1 MTIIDRILLELSA
14 KKVVEDGMPDF
25 TNEKHLLALNE
36 VLVDLDWSMEARSE
50 LLYSLI
56 KEERDGDT
64 IITYKDQDG
73 DDQDVKLSTVRN
85 YLSDKDLKINKN
97 KQAAVKAANI
107 DPKTGKDKPEPE
119 KDKEG
124 GEDGAPQG
132 MIKNPNYAPYDRGNN
147 EPEFLPD
154 PNAEDPTEKPTEE
167 PTEEPLPEPVDRSN
181 FAEGTSQP
189 KSGNKKKKR
198 AAGFPKPDYPT
209 QQEIHEGLNKGDF
222 SHLQKDQAERR
233 IDRDSGNAGAGGP
246 VASKGE
252 SMYCD
257 IVTNH
262 DDDKFAKDEKDRID
276 EVKERDKFKNKKWNT
291 AEQATLLALGID
303 PNSAEAVEYM
313 SRRQAFAEKECERMQ
328 AMDKSVYNKTGRSG
342 FGGDA
347 DDGSCNEDFIDWSK
361 AAYDGG
367 LETQRLLDDTPMV
380 KEPRETIQSE
390 PSTDDAVQAHL
401 EDKQKELCDADP
413 DGDDCL
419 HYTAQLDAF
428 SHNRKYHDTYIIGKD
443 KNGRTY
449 IVSVSNKKGSHM
461 KDPQNNTTPR
471 NRFKDIKADIKDSV
485 KEEVITTLDESIEL
499 VSNVQQE
506 TRESSGNLTNPNS
519 LAEHTTGTDA
529 ALSDSRRKD
538 ICDRGNKS
546 TGQNRST
553 SFNRWIAKNYPN
565 DNWDDVCG
573 GDDDGKLLEIVGKYN
588 ADTDWHEE
596 NGEPGYDPFSKVF
609 IKIGEKIKQRNLTQ
623 WKRDNPGRSV
633 DEYNEERKA
642 ELEKKKDLTDEERC
656 ELMKLKE
663 QEAVNV
669 AHDNVINSINDAD
682 KGKVDEEGKP
692 TYPDD
697 KDGNNGPHGRA
708 YIRSVMHA
716 LHFDR
721 YINMSEEESKQM
733 IVQMGIEGA
742 KPDDFKACLAKLSG
756 YEGDPV
762 DPDELIAHIEKRCR
776 VDKTTTPPSIVIK
789 GNPKDKLLMEDTWR
803 TAGTSQK
810 VTSGIGQDI
819 RDCIAE
825 RTKNRRVEKIK
836 KDKEAKK
843 GDTE

>member
-1 MTIIDRILLELSA
+1 MKT
-14 KKVVEDGMPDF
+14 
-25 TNEKHLLALNE
+25 
-36 VLVDLDWSMEARSE
+36 
-50 LLYSLI
+50 
-56 KEERDGDT
+56 
-64 IITYKDQDG
+64 
-73 DDQDVKLSTVRN
+73 
-85 YLSDKDLKINKN
+85 NKN

-132 MIKNPNYAPYDRGNN
+132 MVKNPNYAPYDRGSN

-154 PNAEDPTEKPTEE
+154 PNAEKPTEKPTEE
-167 PTEEPLPEPVDRSN
+167 PAEEPLPEPVDRSN
-181 FAEGTSQP
+181 FKKGTSQP
-189 KSGNKKKKR
+189 KVSGSKTKTKDRPN
-198 AAGFPKPDYPT
+198 GFPKADYPT
-209 QQEIHEGLNKGDF
+209 QQEIHEGLNDGDF
-222 SHLQKDQAERR
+222 SKLQKDQSERR
-233 IDRDSGNAGAGGP
+233 IDRDAGNAGAGGP
-246 VASKGE
+246 PASKGE

-262 DDDKFAKDEKDRID
+262 DDDQFAEDEKDRID

-291 AEQATLLALGID
+291 AEQATLFALGID
-303 PNSAEAVEYM
+303 PNSDEAVEYM

-342 FGGDA
+342 FGGNTKVPAPELGKGKKRTLANDEP
-347 DDGSCNEDFIDWSK
+347 GSCNEDFIDWAK

-401 EDKQKELCDADP
+401 EDKQKEFCDADP

-428 SHNRKYHDTYIIGKD
+428 SHNRQYHDTYIIGKD

-449 IVSVSNKKGSHM
+449 IVSVSNKKGSNM

-485 KEEVITTLDESIEL
+485 REEVITTLDESIDL
-499 VSNVQQE
+499 VSNVQKE
-506 TRESSGNLTNPNS
+506 TRESSGKLTNPNS
-519 LAEHTTGTDA
+519 LAEHTGGEDA

-538 ICDRGNKS
+538 ICKRGNKS
-546 TGQNRST
+546 TGQKGST

-565 DNWDDVCG
+565 ENWDDVCSG
-573 GDDDGKLLEIVGKYN
+573 GDDGKLLEIVGKYN
-588 ADTDWHEE
+588 ADSDWHEE
-596 NGEPGYDPFSKVF
+596 NGGEPGYDPFSKVF
-609 IKIGEKIKQRNLTQ
+609 VKIGEKIKQRNLTQ

-633 DEYNEERKA
+633 DEYNKERKA
-642 ELEKKKDLTDEERC
+642 ELEKKKNLTDEERC

-669 AHDNVINSINDAD
+669 AHDNVINSLNEAD
-682 KGKVDEEGKP
+682 RGKVDEEGKP

-756 YEGDPV
+756 YEGDPI
-762 DPDELIAHIEKRCR
+762 DPEELIAHIEKRCR

-825 RTKNRRVEKIK
+825 RTKKRRADKIK